1 MTLQGQKIAL
11 WGMVA
16 MSSTSQQSKADP
28 DEPYSKEEQKILL
41 EIAEQ
46 SIEHG
51 LNQGCSLPIQTAQY
65 PETLQATRATFVTL
79 KKQGEL
85 RGCIG
90 TLNATR
96 PLVNDIAYNAYAA
109 AFEDPRFPP
118 LLANEKDLLEISISI
133 LSTPEPAIFTSEQA
147 LIEQLRPGI
156 DGLILEDSYHRGTF
170 LPSVW
175 ESLPD
180 PQQFISHLKLKAG
193 LPADYWSD
201 SIKVKKYTTF
211 SFASHPNTH

>member
-1 MTLQGQKIAL
+1 MA
-11 WGMVA
+11 A
-16 MSSTSQQSKADP
+16 MSSTNQQIEP
-28 DEPYSKEEQKILL
+28 DLNEPYSNDEQKILL
-41 EIAEQ
+41 EIADQ

-51 LNQGCSLPIQTAQY
+51 LDQGNPLPIQTTQY
-65 PETLQATRATFVTL
+65 PELLQALRATFVTL
-79 KKQGEL
+79 KKHGEL

-90 TLNATR
+90 TLNAIR

-118 LLANEKDLLEISISI
+118 LLRNEKDLLEISISI
-133 LSTPEPAIFTSEQA
+133 LSTPEPVMITSEQA
-147 LIEQLRPGI
+147 LIDQLRPGV

-180 PQQFISHLKLKAG
+180 PQQFVSHLKLKAG

-211 SFASHPNTH
+211 SFPSHPNTH

>member
-1 MTLQGQKIAL
+1 
-11 WGMVA
+11 
-16 MSSTSQQSKADP
+16 MSFTNSPTVSTPA
-28 DEPYSKEEQKILL
+28 EAYSKEEQKILL

-51 LNQGCSLPIQTAQY
+51 LNQGNSLPIQTIRY
-65 PETLQATRATFVTL
+65 PESLQALRATFVTL

-90 TLNATR
+90 TLNAIR
-96 PLVNDIAYNAYAA
+96 PLVTDVAYNAYAA

-118 LLANEKDLLEISISI
+118 LQRNEKDLLEISISI
-133 LSTPEPAIFTSEQA
+133 LSTAKPLIVESEQA

-156 DGLILEDSYHRGTF
+156 DGLILEDTYHRGTF

-175 ESLPD
+175 ESLPN
-180 PQQFISHLKLKAG
+180 PQEFVTHLKLKAG

-201 SIKVKKYTTF
+201 SMKIKNYTTF
-211 SFASHPNTH
+211 SFTNEDKVH

>member
-1 MTLQGQKIAL
+1 
-11 WGMVA
+11 MVA
-16 MSSTSQQSKADP
+16 MSSTNQQSESTLT
-28 DEPYSKEEQKILL
+28 EPYSKEEQKILL

-51 LNQGCSLPIQTAQY
+51 LSQGNSLPIQTTQY
-65 PETLQATRATFVTL
+65 PESLQALRATFVTL
-79 KKQGEL
+79 KKHGEL

-90 TLNATR
+90 TLNAIR
-96 PLVNDIAYNAYAA
+96 PLVNDIAHNAYAA

-118 LLANEKDLLEISISI
+118 LQRSEKDILEISISI
-133 LSTPEPAIFTSEQA
+133 LSTPAPLIVESEQA
-147 LIEQLRPGI
+147 LIEQLRPGV
-156 DGLILEDSYHRGTF
+156 DGLILEDAYHRGTF

-180 PQQFISHLKLKAG
+180 PQQFLTQLKLKAG
-193 LPADYWSD
+193 LATDYWSD

-211 SFASHPNTH
+211 SFPN